1 MQYLCMYGYMSEC
14 FAGVCSNYYFI
25 ITFFPLLRFVLCFY
39 VLNAF
44 VVIAAAVAAAAGAPQ
59 TFLSQQ
65 KFAYVCMYL
74 LGCVYVCVR
83 VFMARRTRTY
93 MYMYMTVYV
102 CVVRNQQGWRQTSC
116 CVPPLHVTCCCC
128 CWWCCCCIV
137 VVVGGYVF
145 AWFDH
150 FSAAAVEQSSSVGS
164 RRPCAYFWLTI
175 ATVCASA
182 SERERQVCA
191 NIAAV
196 CDVDVAVLPISLS
209 LSLLLPLSF
218 PDALNYLIIVRFF
231 FLLIL
236 AFVESWACVCM
247 CVCMRACV
255 RVCFCFRA
263 ALSTVSRVASSFS
276 FAHTHSTHWFVWF
289 LLLLLCVCFAVV
301 VAFATWALCFGL
313 WMNFSACLV

>member
-1 MQYLCMYGYMSEC
+1 MSEC

-231 FLLIL
+231 FCSFWLSLSL
-236 AFVESWACVCM
+236 EHVFVCVC
-247 CVCMRACV
+247 VCV
-255 RVCFCFRA
+255 RVYVCAFVFALLFRQ
-263 ALSTVSRVASSFS
+263 LVASLLRFLLHTHT
-276 FAHTHSTHWFVWF
+276 AHTDLSGFCCCCCVCA
-289 LLLLLCVCFAVV
+289 LLLLLLLPLGHS
-301 VAFATWALCFGL
+301 ALVFEWIFQL
-313 WMNFSACLV
+313 ASSSCL

>member
-1 MQYLCMYGYMSEC
+1 MLLLLSLLPL
-14 FAGVCSNYYFI
+14 
-25 ITFFPLLRFVLCFY
+25 PLLLLLLLVLPRPSL
-39 VLNAF
+39 VSKN
-44 VVIAAAVAAAAGAPQ
+44 
-59 TFLSQQ
+59 SHM
-65 KFAYVCMYL
+65 YVCIYWS
-74 LGCVYVCVR
+74 VCMCACACLWRGEHVR
-83 VFMARRTRTY
+83 TCTCIWL
-93 MYMYMTVYV
+93 YV

-128 CWWCCCCIV
+128 CCCCCIV

-150 FSAAAVEQSSSVGS
+150 FSAAAEQSSSVGS

-175 ATVCASA
+175 ATVCTSA
-182 SERERQVCA
+182 SERVRRVCA
-191 NIAAV
+191 NIATV
-196 CDVDVAVLPISLS
+196 CDVDVALLPIS

-231 FLLIL
+231 FCSFWLSLSL
-236 AFVESWACVCM
+236 KHVFV

-263 ALSTVSRVASSFS
+263 ALSPVSRVASSFS

-289 LLLLLCVCFAVV
+289 LLLLLCVLYFCCCCLCHLGTLLWSLNEFFSLPRLVVFNCFMRSLAARRSALVVPCV
-301 VAFATWALCFGL
+301 VA
-313 WMNFSACLV
+313 SAF